1 MGNELDNHG
10 SDSLW
15 GDSLRDA
22 FPETDEIPSELVAL
36 MLRLSDEDFT
46 PDTGANAQ
54 AGG

>member
-1 MGNELDNHG
+1 VGNELDNHG

-15 GDSLRDA
+15 
-22 FPETDEIPSELVAL
+22 EIPSELVAL

-46 PDTGANAQ
+46 PDTGANVQ